1 MIYKQYAIDL
11 KKKKKKRGHQVVK
24 SPVTTWQLPEPG
36 NLTKIGLINGL

>member
-11 KKKKKKRGHQVVK
+11 KKKKMGHQVVK

-36 NLTKIGLINGL
+36 NLAKIGLINGL